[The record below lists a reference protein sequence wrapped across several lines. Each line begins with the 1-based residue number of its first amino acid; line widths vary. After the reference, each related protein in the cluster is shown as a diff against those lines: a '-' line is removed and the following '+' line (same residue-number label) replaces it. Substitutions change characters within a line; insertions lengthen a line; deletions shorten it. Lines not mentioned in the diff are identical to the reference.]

1 MAKQKKKFPWGMVIY
16 FVSCMAVGAAAGILL
31 AKNDV
36 DFALADVLAAF
47 VLFLVVFYLHTI
59 LHEVGHLLCGLIT
72 GYGFVSFRIGSIM
85 WEKGADGRV
94 RRCRYALA
102 GTGGQCLMSP
112 PEYNGGSYP
121 YVWYNLGGVLVNFLL
136 AALSGLVLWL
146 CPAGGLVSVALW
158 LNVGIGALLGIINL
172 LPFIGTNDG
181 SNLLAIS
188 RSESARR
195 AFWLQVKINQQIS
208 LGVRLKDMPEEYF
221 PAFPEAD
228 RKNAMVMALT
238 SLSASRQ
245 LDALHLAQARQQ
257 MLALMDDPAT
267 PDIYRKVMTF
277 DLAWMEMVS
286 GQPGDMAE
294 RIKASDM
301 KQFAKAMGNNPS
313 ILRTQYA
320 QALLLDKDEKKAQT
334 ILAAFEK
341 AAKRYPHPCE
351 IAGEREL
358 LALTDNPEKYREMTC
373 EEADA

>member
-1 MAKQKKKFPWGMVIY
+1 MAKQKKKFPWELVIY
-16 FVSCMAVGAAAGILL
+16 FVCCIVVGAVGGLLL

-36 DFALADVLAAF
+36 DFALTDVWAAF
-47 VLFLVVFYLHTI
+47 VLFLAVFYLHII
-59 LHEVGHLLCGLIT
+59 LHEAGHLLCGLAT

-102 GTGGQCLMSP
+102 GTGGQCLLSP

-121 YVWYNLGGVLVNFLL
+121 YVWYNLGGVLMNFLL

-146 CPAGGLVSVALW
+146 CPVGGLLSVALW
-158 LNVGIGALLGIINL
+158 LNEGIGLLLGIINL

-221 PAFPEAD
+221 PTFSVAD
-228 RKNAMVMALT
+228 RKNSMVMALA

-245 LDALHLAQARQQ
+245 LDALHLEQARQQ

-277 DLAWMEMVS
+277 DLAWLEMVS
-286 GQPGDMAE
+286 SQPGNMAE
-294 RIKASDM
+294 RIQAADM
-301 KQFAKAMGNNPS
+301 KQFARAMKNNPS

-320 QALLLDKDEKKAQT
+320 QALLLDKDEKKAQS
-334 ILAAFEK
+334 IRRAFEK
-341 AAKRYPHPCE
+341 AAQRYPHPCE

-358 LALTDNPEKYREMTC
+358 LALTEHPEKYQEMAR
-373 EEADA
+373 EEAGI

>member
-1 MAKQKKKFPWGMVIY
+1 MAKQKKKFPWGQVIY
-16 FVSCMAVGAAAGILL
+16 FVCCIVVGAVGGLLL

-36 DFALADVLAAF
+36 DIELMDMLAAF
-47 VLFLVVFYLHTI
+47 VLFLAVFYLHTI
-59 LHEVGHLLCGLIT
+59 LHEAGHLLCGLAT
-72 GYGFVSFRIGSIM
+72 GYGFVSFRIGSFM

-112 PEYNGGSYP
+112 PEYHDGSYP
-121 YVWYNLGGVLVNFLL
+121 YVWYNLGGVLMNFLL
-136 AALSGLVLWL
+136 AALAGLVLWL

-158 LNVGIGALLGIINL
+158 LNVGIGLLLGIINL

-181 SNLLAIS
+181 SNLMDIS

-208 LGVRLKDMPEEYF
+208 QGVRLRDMPEEYF

-228 RKNAMVMALT
+228 RKNAMVMALA

-245 LDALHLAQARQQ
+245 LDALHLEQAKQQ
-257 MLALMDDPAT
+257 MLALMDDPTT

-277 DLAWMEMVS
+277 DLAWLEMVS

-294 RIKASDM
+294 RIRAADM
-301 KQFAKAMGNNPS
+301 KQFARAMQNNPS

-320 QALLLDKDEKKAQT
+320 QALLLDKDEKKAQA
-334 ILAAFEK
+334 ILTAFEK
-341 AAKRYPHPCE
+341 AAVRYPHDCE

-358 LALTDNPEKYREMTC
+358 LALTDHPEKYQEMAC
-373 EEADA
+373 EEANI

>member
-1 MAKQKKKFPWGMVIY
+1 MAKQKKKFPWGLVIY

-31 AKNDV
+31 AKNEV

-47 VLFLVVFYLHTI
+47 VLFLAVFYLHII
-59 LHEVGHLLCGLIT
+59 LHEAGHLLCGLAT
-72 GYGFVSFRIGSIM
+72 GYGFVSFRIGSSM

-112 PEYNGGSYP
+112 PEYNGGNYP
-121 YVWYNLGGVLVNFLL
+121 YVWYNLGGVLMNFLL
-136 AALSGLVLWL
+136 AALAGLVLWL
-146 CPAGGLVSVALW
+146 CPVGGLLSVALW
-158 LNVGIGALLGIINL
+158 LNVGIGLLLGIINL
-172 LPFIGTNDG
+172 LPFLGTNDG

-221 PAFPEAD
+221 PTFPEAD
-228 RKNAMVMALT
+228 RKNAMVMALA

-245 LDALHLAQARQQ
+245 LDALHLEQAKQQ

-277 DLAWMEMVS
+277 DLAWLEMVS
-286 GQPGDMAE
+286 GQPGDMAG
-294 RIKASDM
+294 RIQAADM
-301 KQFAKAMGNNPS
+301 MQFAKAMRNNPS
-313 ILRTQYA
+313 ILRTRYA
-320 QALLLDKDEKKAQT
+320 QALLLDKDEKKAQA

-341 AAKRYPHPCE
+341 AVKRYPHPCE

-358 LALTDNPEKYREMTC
+358 LALTEHPEKYAELAR
-373 EEADA
+373 EEASI

>member
-1 MAKQKKKFPWGMVIY
+1 MAKQKKKFPWGLVIY
-16 FVSCMAVGAAAGILL
+16 FVSCMAVGAVGGILL
-31 AKNDV
+31 AKNQV
-36 DFALADVLAAF
+36 DFSLPDVLAAF
-47 VLFLVVFYLHTI
+47 VLFLAVFYLHII
-59 LHEVGHLLCGLIT
+59 LHEAGHLLCGLFT

-94 RRCRYALA
+94 HRCRYALA

-112 PEYNGGSYP
+112 PEYNGGNYP

-136 AALSGLVLWL
+136 AALSGLVLWM
-146 CPAGGLVSVALW
+146 CPAGGLASIALW

-188 RSESARR
+188 RSESARQ

-221 PAFPEAD
+221 PTFPEGD
-228 RKNAMVMALT
+228 RKNAMVMALA

-245 LDALHLAQARQQ
+245 LDALHLGQARQQ
-257 MLALMDDPAT
+257 MLALMNDPAT

-294 RIKASDM
+294 RIAAADM
-301 KQFAKAMGNNPS
+301 KQFARAMKNNPS

-320 QALLLDKDEKKAQT
+320 QALLLDRDGKKAQS
-334 ILAAFEK
+334 IRQAFEK
-341 AAKRYPHPCE
+341 ATERYPHACE

-358 LALTDNPEKYREMTC
+358 LALTDAPEQYKKMAC
-373 EEADA
+373 EEAGA